1 MVLNARIALV
11 SLMVGTLLVHH
22 TQTPATPPPPVC
34 HARPD
39 LAGPCFT
46 VHGALRYS
54 NGGTPVKIW
63 KIGTTRL
70 LGVAGIGETGLPNDS
85 TKCPLPDH
93 LRDTLEAAKEVV
105 ADFFVCPLTRE
116 QPGVMQLI
124 CVDSAAH
131 VRAKP
136 FRF

>member
-11 SLMVGTLLVHH
+11 SLVLGALLVPQ
-22 TQTPATPPPPVC
+22 TQTRTTPPAPVC

-39 LAGPCFT
+39 LAGPCFA

-70 LGVAGIGETGLPNDS
+70 LGVAGLGETGLPDVS
-85 TKCPLPDH
+85 SHQRTAGH
-93 LRDTLEAAKEVV
+93 HAARLRGFGGTRSCEAISI
-105 ADFFVCPLTRE
+105 LTC
-116 QPGVMQLI
+116 GGLT
-124 CVDSAAH
+124 SA
-131 VRAKP
+131 
-136 FRF
+136 

>member
-11 SLMVGTLLVHH
+11 SLVLGALLVPQ
-22 TQTPATPPPPVC
+22 TQTRTTPPAPVC

-39 LAGPCFT
+39 LAGPCFA

-70 LGVAGIGETGLPNDS
+70 LGVAGLGETGLPDDS
-85 TKCPLPDH
+85 TKCPLPDR
-93 LRDTLEAAKEVV
+93 LRDTLEAGKEVV
-105 ADFFVCPLTRE
+105 ANFLVCPLTRE
-116 QPGVMQLI
+116 QPGIMQLV